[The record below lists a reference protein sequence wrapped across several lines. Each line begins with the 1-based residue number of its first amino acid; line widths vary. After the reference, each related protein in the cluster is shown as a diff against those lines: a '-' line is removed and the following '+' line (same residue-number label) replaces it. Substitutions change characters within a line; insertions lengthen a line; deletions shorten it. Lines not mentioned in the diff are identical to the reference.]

1 MDTTNEVTRNEALA
15 FFNDW
20 LWDSKQFDGERNS
33 ESWERENSWDAVSM
47 IQKFAELKLKKQ
59 ATEFNKLLEEI
70 NTIMWESFM
79 VKGKG
84 FTEQDG
90 NKIMQ
95 ILEKW
100 AKKESI

>member
-1 MDTTNEVTRNEALA
+1 MDNISKVTRDEAVT

-20 LWDSKQFDGERNS
+20 LWDSKQFDGERKS
-33 ESWERENSWDAVSM
+33 ESWERENNWDAISM

-59 ATEFNKLLEEI
+59 ANEFNKLFEEI

-90 NKIMQ
+90 DKIMK